1 MKTRVRCS
9 VHRSVRGGGE
19 LSDGWM
25 LGREIEGSVVDRS
38 GERGEKEEV
47 LDMIR

>member
-1 MKTRVRCS
+1 M
-9 VHRSVRGGGE
+9 
-19 LSDGWM
+19 DGCWVV
-25 LGREIEGSVVDRS
+25 EIEGSVVDRS